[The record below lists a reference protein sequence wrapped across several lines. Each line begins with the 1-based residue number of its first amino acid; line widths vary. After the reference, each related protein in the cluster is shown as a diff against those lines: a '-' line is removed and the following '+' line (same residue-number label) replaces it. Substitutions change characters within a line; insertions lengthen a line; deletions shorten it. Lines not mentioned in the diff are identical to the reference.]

1 MDFFSKKDLIGLD
14 IGSSSVK
21 ILELQ
26 NTRKGYALKNVG
38 IAFLPQGTIVDGALK
53 EPQII
58 SDIIRDLVASLKIKA
73 KNVATSISG
82 HPVIIKNISLPSMTE
97 KELEDSLEFESEQ
110 YIPFDIEDV
119 NIDFQ
124 ILRDNPEDNEQMDVL
139 LVAAKRD
146 LINDYISVIEGSG
159 LKTMVMDVDAFAL
172 ENMFEANYTF
182 EEGEAIAI
190 INVGASI
197 LNMNV
202 IKEGVSIF
210 TRDVSIG
217 GNRVTTEIQKGKD
230 ISFEE
235 AEALKVSG
243 QIEEVGQSDLE
254 DLIEAAF
261 QPLAL
266 EIRRSLDFFWVTFA
280 DERISKIFLSGGCA
294 RSNVFKRIVQD
305 KIGDINVEV
314 VNPFAS
320 IDCSGGDFDP
330 EYIEFIAPFMAIG
343 VGLAL
348 RRVGDR

>member
-1 MDFFSKKDLIGLD
+1 MDFFLKKDVIGLD

-26 NTRKGYALKNVG
+26 KTRKGYALKNVG

-53 EPQII
+53 EPKII
-58 SDIIRDLVASLKIKA
+58 SDIIRDFVSSLKIKT

-82 HPVIIKNISLPSMTE
+82 HPVIIKNISLPNMTE
-97 KELEDSLEFESEQ
+97 QELEESLEFEAEQ

-124 ILRDNPEDNEQMDVL
+124 ILGENPEDSEQMNVL

-146 LINDYISVIEGSG
+146 MINDYISVIEESG
-159 LKTMVMDVDAFAL
+159 LKTVVMDVDAFAL
-172 ENMFEANYTF
+172 ENMFEANYKY
-182 EEGEAIAI
+182 EQGEAIAI

-202 IKEGVSIF
+202 IKDGNSIF

-217 GNRVTTEIQKGKD
+217 GSRITTEIQKDKN

-235 AEALKVSG
+235 AEAIKVGG
-243 QIEEVGQSDLE
+243 QIEGISQSEVE
-254 DLIEAAF
+254 DLIEAAS

-294 RSNVFKRIVQD
+294 RSNVFRRIV
-305 KIGDINVEV
+305 KEKVGDIPVEIL
-314 VNPFAS
+314 NPFAS
-320 IDCSGGDFDP
+320 IDCTEKNFDP
-330 EYIEFIAPFMAIG
+330 QYIEFIAPFMGIG